1 VFPLLLFYCLIY
13 YLVAVII
20 FGIVVVTYSHYIH
33 LASATGVTW
42 IYDQVQNY
50 ENSKKEMVYLKIKDV
65 VQIVYW
71 TLNGK

>member
-1 VFPLLLFYCLIY
+1 M
-13 YLVAVII
+13 
-20 FGIVVVTYSHYIH
+20 
-33 LASATGVTW
+33 GVTW
-42 IYDQVQNY
+42 ISDQVPNY